1 MSFLFFLCVWSRLD
15 KCFSAYVSD
24 NGEEVNIVAVVAEQ
38 RDEADMVDFVRN
50 TPAEFREY
58 YIQMQAAKRSQAP
71 LPSQVSR
78 FGLRPTHRFYS

>member
-1 MSFLFFLCVWSRLD
+1 
-15 KCFSAYVSD
+15 VSD

>member
-1 MSFLFFLCVWSRLD
+1 MWSRLD